1 MTVAE
6 AKENYNKLLKRYEKA
21 GEYFDRKDISQAEKE
36 KQLENFQEVLAGLNY
51 YLDKI
56 SIFTSQEVLE
66 GFNVNK

>member
-1 MTVAE
+1 MLFRSRF
-6 AKENYNKLLKRYEKA
+6 NKA
-21 GEYFDRKDISQAEKE
+21 NEYFDREDISQEEKE
-36 KQLENFQEVLAGLNY
+36 NQLENFREVLNGLNY